1 MDSRDKT
8 EITIEGDPDR
18 PQYISYRSFRPQLE
32 QTRDFAEMGIPLR
45 CFFAANTINAGGKP
59 YCDYPVIWKDF
70 GQLSR

>member
-1 MDSRDKT
+1 MKPRL
-8 EITIEGDPDR
+8 IEDENTAVR
-18 PQYISYRSFRPQLE
+18 PQYICYRSFRPQLE
-32 QTRDFAEMGIPLR
+32 QTRDFAEMGISLR